1 MSAFFVVLGAFCQTG
16 IDGEGRAG
24 GPPFTRRWTVV
35 LDSVADGVGDRV
47 ELRRGVVTKQRDG
60 GDANDRDQRNEEGVL
75 DQRGATLVIE
85 TGPEPVGE
93 EFERGDHFLLA
104 PYGNGGGGG
113 DDHPRI
119 PGCWLPVDRT
129 IGVTRDD

>member
-16 IDGEGRAG
+16 IDGEGRAY

-35 LDSVADGVGDRV
+35 LDSVTDGVGDRA

-85 TGPEPVGE
+85 AGPKPGGE
-93 EFERGDHFLLA
+93 ELERGDHFFVCSL
-104 PYGNGGGGG
+104 
-113 DDHPRI
+113 
-119 PGCWLPVDRT
+119 WVWW
-129 IGVTRDD
+129 